1 MEKVYKNLEMVIRIK
16 DFMRMENLVDMDNI
30 FGQWEAF
37 LKEILKMD

>member
-1 MEKVYKNLEMVIRIK
+1 MEKVYKNLEMVIPIK

-30 FGQWEAF
+30 FGQWEVF